1 MGQKSGRRE
10 KEYST
15 LTLGHSGLPLI
26 STSFGWHIPI
36 LYLSFLNVE
45 VGNALGNRFA
55 RLSLER
61 VIERQSHHSFGA
73 HECKITLERY
83 V

>member
-1 MGQKSGRRE
+1 MGQKFGRRE

-15 LTLGHSGLPLI
+15 LTLGHREIPLM

-45 VGNALGNRFA
+45 VGNALVNRSA
-55 RLSLER
+55 RLSLEC
-61 VIERQSHHSFGA
+61 I
-73 HECKITLERY
+73 C
-83 V
+83 

>member
-10 KEYST
+10 EEYNT
-15 LTLGHSGLPLI
+15 LTLGHSGLPLV
-26 STSFGWHIPI
+26 STSFGWLIPI

-45 VGNALGNRFA
+45 VGNALVNKSA

-61 VIERQSHHSFGA
+61 I
-73 HECKITLERY
+73 C
-83 V
+83 